1 MDIRICEIFARV
13 NKYLAERTV
22 ESRYATVF
30 YGVLEPDGSFE
41 YVNAGHVP
49 PLIRRQ
55 SGQLEALG
63 SENFPV
69 GLFPVAEFKSARV
82 ALAPGE
88 WIVIYTDGVSEAVNK
103 RNEMFEEPRLRQIV
117 EEFKGQTAEEMA
129 GAIRDAVK
137 AFTEG
142 AAQSDDV
149 TTLVVQYKG
158 NSAAAAAT

>member
-1 MDIRICEIFARV
+1 
-13 NKYLAERTV
+13 
-22 ESRYATVF
+22 
-30 YGVLEPDGSFE
+30 
-41 YVNAGHVP
+41 
-49 PLIRRQ
+49 
-55 SGQLEALG
+55 
-63 SENFPV
+63 
-69 GLFPVAEFKSARV
+69 LFPVAEFKSARV